1 MARIPTFLTTVAEVI
16 AQEEA
21 SIIPRT
27 KSHRTTKETGPVSV
41 VGYLRGR
48 RAKELSGRETNDAY
62 LPTRERANE

>member
-48 RAKELSGRETNDAY
+48 RAKELRSWN
-62 LPTRERANE
+62 ERCVSTYSRKGK

>member
-1 MARIPTFLTTVAEVI
+1 MARIPTFLTAVAEVI

-48 RAKELSGRETNDAY
+48 RAKELRLERTMRIY
-62 LPTRERANE
+62 LLAKG

>member
-1 MARIPTFLTTVAEVI
+1 MARIPTFLTTVAKII

-41 VGYLRGR
+41 VDYLRGH
-48 RAKELSGRETNDAY
+48 RATKMKSWNGRCVRTSQKGK
-62 LPTRERANE
+62 